1 MFQGPAPLRCKQQA
15 VAIMCLGADV
25 ELTIVP
31 TSGYPFAPHNERSA
45 GNGRAARRRSR
56 DEGGWSNSD
65 SNSDS
70 EDDEPLAA
78 SMLKKRKSKK
88 AARESM
94 LFTLVHGDVVVLC
107 GDDFE
112 VSEIRGRVP
121 RPPLRSD
128 AVHDSPYGDE
138 HRSGFS
144 TLF

>member
-1 MFQGPAPLRCKQQA
+1 
-15 VAIMCLGADV
+15 MCLGADV

-31 TSGYPFAPHNERSA
+31 TSGYPFAPHNERRG
-45 GNGRAARRRSR
+45 GNGRAARRRSG
-56 DEGGWSNSD
+56 DEDGWSNSD

-88 AARESM
+88 PAVESM
-94 LFTLVHGDVVVLC
+94 LFTLVHGDVVVLS

-112 VSEIRGRVP
+112 VSEIRGQLP
-121 RPPLRSD
+121 RPPLKPGT
-128 AVHDSPYGDE
+128 VHDSPYGNE